1 MMVKSL
7 IVISLF
13 VWGISF
19 GQQINGNT
27 DINSKSEG
35 FSKGCILSNIH
46 TLTIHI
52 KDPAIHDSVFHFL
65 MDQLQLPVYY
75 HPVSLGER
83 KYAGIFAG
91 NLVLEPCGP
100 YTQFSYAT
108 DFRAIFFGLN
118 FETDDSISSVA
129 KVLDRFNI
137 KYKIDGEENIYP
149 QDPDLVGENTFIG
162 ISNRHGKGRDHA
174 RMDSL
179 KLAMNGNYTDGL
191 GIEYVKE
198 IRIGYRGDAQLQLW
212 KELIFPSELNRR
224 GIWKTENGLQMRFIQ
239 SSIKEVKA
247 IMFKVK
253 SLEKAK
259 QYLVSNQLTFT
270 TNGREIMLEPKK
282 AFGLTIYFSE

>member
-19 GQQINGNT
+19 GQKINGNKYL
-27 DINSKSEG
+27 NSQSEG
-35 FSKGCILSNIH
+35 LPKGCILSNMH

-52 KDPAIHDSVFHFL
+52 NDPTIHDSVFHFL
-65 MDQLQLPVYY
+65 RDQLQLPVYY

-129 KVLDRFNI
+129 KGLDRFNI

-162 ISNRHGKGRDHA
+162 ISNRQGKGRDHA

-179 KLAMNGNYTDGL
+179 KLAMNANYSDSL

-198 IRIGYRGDAQLQLW
+198 IQIGYRGDAQLQRW
-212 KELIFPSELNRR
+212 KELIFPTKLNTQ
-224 GIWKTENGLQMRFIQ
+224 GIWKTGNGLQMRFIQ